1 MAFNFGFF
9 GKREHRVFNYRPRYY
24 DPKEDEMKEK
34 FGHLHKDK
42 EEDAEKGPEQYVP
55 GDYVK
60 GSLRSAA
67 YKKTK
72 DSSKNQHII
81 GIISMVLFFIMLIYL
96 VKFFN
101 LLW

>member
-1 MAFNFGFF
+1 MGFNFGFF
-9 GKREHRVFNYRPRYY
+9 GKREHRVYNYKPRYY
-24 DPKEDEMKEK
+24 DPKKEELKEK
-34 FGHLHKDK
+34 FGHIDASKDNQK
-42 EEDAEKGPEQYVP
+42 EYVP
-55 GDYVK
+55 GEFVK
-60 GSLRSAA
+60 GSLRGGA

-81 GIISMVLFFIMLIYL
+81 GIISIVLFFIMLIYL